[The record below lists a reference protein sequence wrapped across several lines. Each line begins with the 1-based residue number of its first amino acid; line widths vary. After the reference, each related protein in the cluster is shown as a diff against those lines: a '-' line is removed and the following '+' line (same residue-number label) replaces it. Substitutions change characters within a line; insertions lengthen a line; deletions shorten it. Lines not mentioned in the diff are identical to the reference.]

1 MGAAAKAFFMNAG
14 EALTTSAHPFNIASR
29 WRLAAVVC
37 AVAGCFVWLFFA
49 LVASRHE
56 TLRWY
61 DWLRIGG
68 QFWTL
73 AFGLLLAWRRPESY
87 TVRLLS
93 AALLFY
99 SLFDGILV
107 IGEAVPGARLHGS
120 VTVAVGEFGIA
131 VSSIVLMAQFASQ
144 FGMPIS
150 RLRRWSLTLVYAAAA
165 GTVIAAGLMPF
176 LAGSKWLYA
185 FTDLGHY
192 AVPRFTV
199 LLCGILAIAASQ
211 NEERQRVG
219 WPFASF
225 GVLYIASIGGFVGA
239 LPQVVFDALVRL
251 AIFVIPIGITYSA
264 LSRRLYDVGFI
275 VNRAVAFSGISG
287 VVIGSFVL
295 LEWALGKWFD
305 QASREAGLAA
315 NVALALTF
323 GLSLRVIH
331 RRVDRFV
338 DTVFFRKR
346 NEDISALRRFA
357 QEAAFITERD
367 TLLERARAQV
377 LEHSEASSVYITML
391 DEPGAID
398 LNDPAILAMRTWHDA
413 IELHRC
419 QTALVGEYAFPMF
432 GRGSLLGVLV
442 CGAKKNGE
450 AFAPDEIDALKAL
463 AYGAGAAVDVFDRT
477 DADRIGSLLAAFATL
492 RNDVMARFDAL
503 TGEAGTVSH
512 DPLE

>member
-1 MGAAAKAFFMNAG
+1 MNAG
-14 EALTTSAHPFNIASR
+14 DALPTGARPFNIASH
-29 WRLAAVVC
+29 WRLAAMAC
-37 AVAGCFVWLFFA
+37 ALAGCLVWLFFA

-56 TLRWY
+56 TMRWY

-131 VSSIVLMAQFASQ
+131 ISSGVLIAQFASQ
-144 FGMPIS
+144 FALPLS
-150 RLRRWSLTLVYAAAA
+150 RLRRWSLMLVYAATVGTMLAA
-165 GTVIAAGLMPF
+165 ALIPF
-176 LAGSKWLYA
+176 VAGSKWLYA
-185 FTDLGHY
+185 LTDLGHY
-192 AVPRFTV
+192 AVLRFTV
-199 LLCGILAIAASQ
+199 LLCGILAIAASK

-225 GVLYIASIGGFVGA
+225 GVLYIASIGGFIGA

-251 AIFVIPIGITYSA
+251 AIFIIPIGIAYSA

-315 NVALALTF
+315 NVALALAF
-323 GLSLRVIH
+323 GLSLRLIH

-357 QEAAFITERD
+357 QEAAFITDVD
-367 TLLERARAQV
+367 TLLRRTRAQV
-377 LEHSEASSVYITML
+377 LEHSEASSVSIL
-391 DEPGAID
+391 LREAAGAID
-398 LNDPAILAMRTWHDA
+398 LNDPAILAMCTWHDA

-442 CGAKKNGE
+442 CGAKRNGE
-450 AFAPDEIDALKAL
+450 SFAPDEIDALKAL
-463 AYGAGAAVDVFDRT
+463 TYGVGAAL
-477 DADRIGSLLAAFATL
+477 DALARSDGDRIESLLAAFATL
-492 RNDVMARFDAL
+492 RNDVMTKLDAL
-503 TGEAGTVSH
+503 AGEARIVSP

>member
-1 MGAAAKAFFMNAG
+1 MNAG
-14 EALTTSAHPFNIASR
+14 DALPTSARPFSIVSH

-37 AVAGCFVWLFFA
+37 ALAGCLVWLFFA
-49 LVASRHE
+49 AVASRHE
-56 TLRWY
+56 TMRWY

-68 QFWTL
+68 QYWAL
-73 AFGLLLAWRRPESY
+73 AFGLLLAWRRPELY

-131 VSSIVLMAQFASQ
+131 ASSGVLMAQFASQ
-144 FGMPIS
+144 FAMPIS
-150 RLRRWSLTLVYAAAA
+150 RLRRWSLMLVYAATVGTMLAA
-165 GTVIAAGLMPF
+165 ALMPF
-176 LAGSKWLYA
+176 VAGSKWLYA

-192 AVPRFTV
+192 AALRFTV
-199 LLCGILAIAASQ
+199 LLCGILAIAASR

-225 GVLYIASIGGFVGA
+225 GVLYIASIGGFIGA
-239 LPQVVFDALVRL
+239 LPQVIFDALVRL

-305 QASREAGLAA
+305 QAGREAGLAA
-315 NVALALTF
+315 NVALALAF
-323 GLSLRVIH
+323 GLSLRLIH

-338 DTVFFRKR
+338 DTIFFRKR

-357 QEAAFITERD
+357 QEAAFVTDRD
-367 TLLERARAQV
+367 TLLQRTREQV
-377 LEHSEASSVYITML
+377 LEHSEASSVSIIMR
-391 DEPGAID
+391 DEAGAID

-419 QTALVGEYAFPMF
+419 QTALEGEYAFPMF
-432 GRGSLLGVLV
+432 GRGALFGVLV
-442 CGAKKNGE
+442 CGAKKSGE
-450 AFAPDEIDALKAL
+450 AYAPDEIDALKAL
-463 AYGAGAAVDVFDRT
+463 AYGVGAAVDALDLT
-477 DADRIGSLLAAFATL
+477 HGDRIEALLAAFAIL
-492 RNDVMARFDAL
+492 RNDVMSRFDAL
-503 TGEAGTVSH
+503 TGEAHTVSP
-512 DPLE
+512 DPIE